1 MSYDEKILEFNVGVL
16 NMVVFLR
23 KWVKTNY
30 IGNSVIAKRDE
41 FTHVDS
47 LIPISN

>member
-1 MSYDEKILEFNVGVL
+1 MILEFNNGVV
-16 NMVVFLR
+16 NMVVFLC

-30 IGNSVIAKRDE
+30 IGNNIIAKRNE
-41 FTHVDS
+41 FTNVNS